1 MGGEKSVGTPGLV
14 PREKLPSK
22 IIRREQARAFWD
34 MRDSSSERYE
44 STKGPTPQYQSV
56 KATEHALLKVIYYL
70 KQAAKY
76 HEQKNKTKQCYA
88 YGSMKILAPTKKLR
102 G

>member
-34 MRDSSSERYE
+34 MRFVGIS
-44 STKGPTPQYQSV
+44 K
-56 KATEHALLKVIYYL
+56 
-70 KQAAKY
+70 AAKSCD
-76 HEQKNKTKQCYA
+76 QN
-88 YGSMKILAPTKKLR
+88 GLIDF
-102 G
+102 